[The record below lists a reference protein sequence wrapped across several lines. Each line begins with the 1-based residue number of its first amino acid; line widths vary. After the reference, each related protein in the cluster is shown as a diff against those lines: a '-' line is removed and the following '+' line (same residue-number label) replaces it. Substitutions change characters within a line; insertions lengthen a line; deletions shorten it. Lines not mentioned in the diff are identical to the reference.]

1 MFGASLVPQAS
12 AIIEAVLNLVTAVAL
27 VLKFGLVGVA
37 VGTLVAMVYR
47 TCCLAWYTSPG
58 T

>member
-1 MFGASLVPQAS
+1 LIPQAS

-27 VLKFGLVGVA
+27 VLKYGQGCVA

-47 TCCLAWYTSPG
+47 KFR
-58 T
+58 